1 MHIFFTYENW
11 SRNQEALEDN
21 ILDIIL
27 HHDNELESYP
37 GKCRHKPSRVV
48 VPHER
53 QLNFYNKNGKRSLIQ
68 ILSEPDLSIIEANED
83 RKINSKKN
91 NRSSPS
97 LKIIGS
103 MNNTKYSDES
113 KAKEGNGNGNEKN
126 IIY

>member
-27 HHDNELESYP
+27 HHDDELESYP
-37 GKCRHKPSRVV
+37 GKCHHKPSRVV
-48 VPHER
+48 VPHDR

-68 ILSEPDLSIIEANED
+68 ILSEPDLSIIETNSD
-83 RKINSKKN
+83 KKINSKKN

-97 LKIIGS
+97 LKFIES
-103 MNNTKYSDES
+103 SNNTKSSDEI
-113 KAKEGNGNGNEKN
+113 KAKENNGINLNCN
-126 IIY
+126 F